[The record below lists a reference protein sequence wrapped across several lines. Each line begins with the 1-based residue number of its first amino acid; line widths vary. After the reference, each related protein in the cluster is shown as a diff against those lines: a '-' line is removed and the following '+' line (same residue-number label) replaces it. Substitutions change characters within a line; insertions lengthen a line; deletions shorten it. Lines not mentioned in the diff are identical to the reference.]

1 VALSAI
7 PLGSGTTVPP
17 GTATNMVIG
26 RNLYRSLVGGTSL
39 YLLATLADNTTTSY
53 NDSSADSV
61 LAGKPQPPTV
71 NTSGVMLWPPY
82 ERAFSEYSNLFDSTA
97 ALAAGGNLGLQGGVG
112 VGAGLTGTAAP
123 SFTLHLS
130 NAELPR
136 DMTGVM
142 RVFYAT
148 RQQLDANGSTIPE
161 AHRDI
166 VVLGACAYAME
177 AYQVP
182 TNDNFDLQDG
192 TLHDRIDDTKI
203 PSSWRATAQDKQKQF
218 QARLEEIKQQRDF
231 LASAR
236 CRWGDV
242 ARDWPRL

>member
-1 VALSAI
+1 
-7 PLGSGTTVPP
+7 
-17 GTATNMVIG
+17 MVIG

-231 LASAR
+231 SASAR